1 MGVLIKNIPNIIVRF
16 WFVVSILS
24 NIVWRKEANS
34 VRKWNKKRD
43 AIDIAS
49 LSMGGR
55 WGIRTPDPL
64 LVRQMLWTSWAKR
77 PSFVLF
83 SLYLSK
89 AMQRY
94 GFFPTLQTFCPKS
107 FWKSRFFKRTSI
119 ETKNR
124 FSNWRSIVDIGYYE
138 RFRFMTEWTEQ
149 RRSVTPW
156 YVA

>member
-1 MGVLIKNIPNIIVRF
+1 MSGRWGIRTPDPLLVRQMLWTSWAKRPKKF
-16 WFVVSILS
+16 GKTLS
-24 NIVWRKEANS
+24 KEWS
-34 VRKWNKKRD
+34 
-43 AIDIAS
+43 
-49 LSMGGR
+49 GR

-94 GFFPTLQTFCPKS
+94 GFFPTLQTFWPKS

-149 RRSVTPW
+149 RRHVTPW